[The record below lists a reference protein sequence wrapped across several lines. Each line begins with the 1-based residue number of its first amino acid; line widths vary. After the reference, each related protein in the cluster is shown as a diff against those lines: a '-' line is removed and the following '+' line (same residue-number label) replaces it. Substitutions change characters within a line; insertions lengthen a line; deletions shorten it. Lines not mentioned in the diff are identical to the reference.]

1 MRANLPDR
9 EYFID
14 KPVPGRPDLLITE
27 YVKSGN
33 NAHVFKAR
41 LERTGRDVAC
51 KIIPRK
57 NLADGGDTA
66 VWEDE
71 VRKADALENSVVV
84 KCEGVIEW
92 KDSEAGIDCIV
103 LVFPFIEGRSLRD
116 TLADKNSAFNVASI
130 LICLETLLELLAE
143 MNARG
148 ISHGDLHTGN
158 IIVEHRRF
166 ALRDSPFAFRVTD
179 FGVADVTSDPGPR
192 DDFHQVGIVL
202 NEMLR
207 AVDFQAPGAPDDKF
221 IFLQLRDVFV
231 RYLTDDD
238 PTRNSFA
245 RQARLLFE
253 QLRSLPAR
261 FRSSDAGK
269 AEMTSPF
276 DFLSCEQI
284 GDASLLEAL
293 YSNRF
298 LGIDVIRARN
308 NMVLTGPR
316 GCGKSTVFKSLSL
329 PHRLKVTG
337 APPDTVQFIGI
348 YYRCDDL
355 YFAFPNYQMPGRR
368 EAWDLPLHFITTTL
382 LALLFEAIGEWGE
395 KHFREEF
402 LRIQPAVCARLWE
415 VIGLQPPSQPNA
427 YSFSALVRA
436 LQKERTKAAERQK
449 FAHSPD
455 RGLGYNCG
463 VGVLT
468 KACEALSEAFPFLR
482 ERPIYFFVDDY
493 SSPKISVD
501 LQRNLN
507 RLLTQR
513 TPFCFFK
520 ISTESPVSFEREDVD
535 GKHYPEGREFE
546 MLNLGVE
553 FLGARDDLKLGFVED
568 VFARRFAKAA
578 ETFPVGFLE
587 ELLGSNREQSQN
599 DHARQIRQSAL
610 GRGSKPILWGK
621 ETLCQLCSG
630 DIHYLIGLVRD
641 MVITAGGDA
650 EIVKSTVTPRVP
662 KDVQNQEIRTA
673 AGAFLKSL
681 TGIVKHGDRLKRIV
695 EAFGTVAYTHLL
707 YRDAPNQ
714 GEQTSIPKQATRIEP
729 LEEPKLSPDAQRI
742 YSELL
747 RYSVFIEDVR
757 GKSRRGGDVS
767 RLYLRR
773 LLIPHFNLTFSRR
786 DSIELEPSQ
795 IEVLLNDPE
804 TFLKA
809 KRLKGVSADEH
820 PTFNFDPI

>member
-1 MRANLPDR
+1 MRANLPDKQ
-9 EYFID
+9 YFIG

-57 NLADGGDTA
+57 NLADGGNTA

-71 VRKADALENSVVV
+71 VRKADVLENSVVV
-84 KCEGVIEW
+84 TCEGVIEW
-92 KDSEAGIDCIV
+92 EDSDAGIDCIV
-103 LVFPFIEGRSLRD
+103 LIFPFIEGRNLRD
-116 TLADKNSAFNVASI
+116 ALADKSSPVTMAFISV
-130 LICLETLLELLAE
+130 CLETLLELLAE
-143 MNARG
+143 MSARG

-158 IIVEHRRF
+158 IIVEHKRF
-166 ALRDSPFAFRVTD
+166 ALRDSPFVFRVTD
-179 FGVADVTSDPGPR
+179 FGVADVTSDPRPR
-192 DDFHQVGIVL
+192 DDFHQVGAVL
-202 NEMLR
+202 HEMLA
-207 AVDFQAPGAPDDKF
+207 AVDFQAPGAPEDKYT
-221 IFLQLRDVFV
+221 FLQLRDLFI
-231 RYLTDDD
+231 RSLTDDD
-238 PTRNSFA
+238 PTRNPFA
-245 RQARLLFE
+245 RQAELLFNE
-253 QLRSLPAR
+253 LRSLPAK
-261 FRSSDAGK
+261 FRSSDGGK
-269 AEMTSPF
+269 LEMSSPF

-284 GDASLLEAL
+284 GDAALLEAL
-293 YSNRF
+293 YSHLF
-298 LGIDVIRARN
+298 LGIDVISGRN

-329 PHRLKVTG
+329 PHRIKVTG
-337 APPDTVQFIGI
+337 APPADVRFIGI

-355 YFAFPNYQMPGRR
+355 YFAFPTYRMPERR
-368 EAWDLPLHFITTTL
+368 EAWDIPLHFITTTL
-382 LALLFEAIGEWGE
+382 LVLLLESVGEWAE
-395 KHFREEF
+395 HHFRDEF
-402 LRIQPAVCARLWE
+402 FRIQTSVCARLWE
-415 VIGLQPPSQPNA
+415 AIGLQPPQQPGA
-427 YSFSALVRA
+427 FSFAVLIRE
-436 LQKERTKAAERQK
+436 LQKQRKKATERQK
-449 FAHSPD
+449 VAHKLD

-468 KACEALSEAFPFLR
+468 KACEVISEGFPFLR
-482 ERPIYFFVDDY
+482 DRPIYFFVDDY

-546 MLNLGVE
+546 LLNLGVV
-553 FLGARDDLKLGFVED
+553 FLAADDDAKLSFVED
-568 VFARRFAKAA
+568 VFARRFEKA
-578 ETFPVGFLE
+578 TDKFPVKRLE
-587 ELLGSNREQSQN
+587 DLLGTNRQQSQN
-599 DHARQIRQSAL
+599 DHARQIRRSAL
-610 GRGSKPILWGK
+610 ENGPKPELWGK
-621 ETLCQLCSG
+621 ETLCDLCSG

-641 MVITAGGDA
+641 MVVSTGGDA
-650 EIVKSTVTPRVP
+650 AIEKSATTPRVQ
-662 KDVQNQEIRTA
+662 KEVQNREIRTA

-707 YRDAPNQ
+707 YKDAPNQ
-714 GEQTSIPKQATRIEP
+714 NEQSAIPKQATRIEP
-729 LEEPKLSPDAQRI
+729 LEEPKLSPEAGRI
-742 YSELL
+742 YNELL

-757 GKSRRGGDVS
+757 GKSRRGHVVA
-767 RLYLRR
+767 RLHLRR
-773 LLIPHFNLTFSRR
+773 LLIPHFNLTFSSR

-809 KRLKGVSADEH
+809 KRLKGVSGDEH
-820 PTFNFDPI
+820 PTFNFEPT

>member
-1 MRANLPDR
+1 MRTNLPAR
-9 EYFID
+9 EYFIG
-14 KPVPGRPDLLITE
+14 KPVPGRPDLLITD

-57 NLADGGDTA
+57 NLADGGNTA

-71 VRKADALENSVVV
+71 VRKADVLENSVVV

-103 LVFPFIEGRSLRD
+103 LVFPFIEGRNLRD
-116 TLADKNSAFNVASI
+116 TLADKSSPVTMAFISV
-130 LICLETLLELLAE
+130 CLETLLELLAE

-158 IIVEHRRF
+158 IIVEHKRF
-166 ALRDSPFAFRVTD
+166 ALRDSPFVFRVTD
-179 FGVADVTSDPGPR
+179 FGVADVTSDPRPC
-192 DDFHQVGIVL
+192 DDFHQVGAVL
-202 NEMLR
+202 HEMLA
-207 AVDFQAPGAPDDKF
+207 AVDFQAPGAPEDKYT
-221 IFLQLRDVFV
+221 FLQLRDLFI
-231 RYLTDDD
+231 RSLTDDD
-238 PTRNSFA
+238 PTRNPFA
-245 RQARLLFE
+245 RQAELLFTE
-253 QLRSLPAR
+253 LRSLPAK
-261 FRSSDAGK
+261 FRNSDGGK
-269 AEMTSPF
+269 VEMSSPF

-284 GDASLLEAL
+284 GDAALLEAL
-293 YSNRF
+293 YSHLF
-298 LGIDVIRARN
+298 LGIEVVCGRN

-329 PHRLKVTG
+329 PHRIKVTG
-337 APPDTVQFIGI
+337 APPANVRFIGI

-355 YFAFPNYQMPGRR
+355 YFAFPTYRLPEPR
-368 EAWDLPLHFITTTL
+368 EAWDIPLHFITTTL
-382 LALLFEAIGEWGE
+382 LVLLLEAVGEWAAL
-395 KHFREEF
+395 HFRDDF
-402 LRIQPAVCARLWE
+402 LRIQPSVCARLWE
-415 VIGLQPPSQPNA
+415 AIGLQPPQQPGA
-427 YSFSALVRA
+427 FSFAVLIRE
-436 LQKERTKAAERQK
+436 LQKQRKKATERQK
-449 FAHSPD
+449 VAHKLD

-468 KACEALSEAFPFLR
+468 KACEVISEGFPFLR

-520 ISTESPVSFEREDVD
+520 LSTESPVSFEREDVD

-546 MLNLGVE
+546 VLNLGVV
-553 FLGARDDLKLGFVED
+553 FLAASDDAKLSFVED
-568 VFARRFAKAA
+568 VFARRFEKATD
-578 ETFPVGFLE
+578 TFPVKLLE
-587 ELLGSNREQSQN
+587 DLIGSNRQQSQN
-599 DHARQIRQSAL
+599 DYARQIRLSAL
-610 GRGSKPILWGK
+610 GDAPKPVLWGK

-641 MVITAGGDA
+641 MVVSTGGDA
-650 EIVKSTVTPRVP
+650 EIEKSTATPRVP
-662 KDVQNQEIRTA
+662 KEVQNREIRTA

-681 TGIVKHGDRLKRIV
+681 TGIVRHGDRLKRIV

-714 GEQTSIPKQATRIEP
+714 NEQSPIPKQATRIEP
-729 LEEPKLSPDAQRI
+729 LEEPKFTPDAERI
-742 YSELL
+742 YNELL

-757 GKSRRGGDVS
+757 GKSRRGHVVA

-773 LLIPHFNLTFSRR
+773 LLIPHFSLTFSTR

-809 KRLKGVSADEH
+809 KRLKGVSSDEH
-820 PTFNFDPI
+820 PTFNFEST